1 MLKRLLLVPFQ
12 LIAPRRP
19 FRRRWAKRVGTA
31 LGVPAIAGLAV
42 LTTRLVPGPQKDRT
56 TLLPSGWRIRPAGR
70 QVPVGTLPLNLLTLS
85 DGSVL
90 VTNNGYGANGLMR
103 IDPVTAQLVWRLPLK
118 AAWLGLARSG
128 RNWRDT
134 VWASGGGTNRVYRL
148 VWLGGAGW
156 ATDTVALAD
165 TSANLFA
172 AGIAAAPRQG
182 LVAVV
187 GNLSD
192 SVYLIDAATLERRGA
207 VAVGRH
213 PYAVV
218 ADSNHLYVSDWGDST
233 VSVIDLSAR
242 PPVRLSALFV
252 GPHPSALALHDSEL
266 FVALAGA
273 NGVVRL
279 DLASGRAVEQL
290 TVALDPHAPVGS
302 DPNALAL
309 SPDGRTLYVAMAGS
323 NAVAVVRLGAD
334 RMRVAGL
341 IPAGWYPTAVAT
353 SPDGRT
359 LYVANGK
366 GGGSGPNADHKYIGN
381 VITGSLSIIPVP
393 DAATLARYTRQVY
406 ALSPYSNA
414 RLRAVAD
421 RPSARPPVR
430 HVVYVIREN
439 RTYDQVFGDMT
450 EGNGDR
456 GLAIFNDT
464 VTPNA
469 HAIARRWVLFDNFY
483 VDGEVSADGHEWT
496 DRAFAGDYN
505 EKTWPQIYS
514 NRRKWDLTS
523 GEDLANPRDAYLW
536 DAAKR
541 KGLWVVNFGE
551 MTESES
557 EESDT
562 GVARRV
568 RTNIPGLTDITAPTY
583 PGFVLGIPDSLR
595 ARIIAD
601 SVASWDRQGKFP
613 DLVIAWLPRDH
624 TSGRRGDQPTPR
636 AMVAEND
643 LALGRLI
650 ETLSRS
656 AAWPSLAVF
665 TLEDDAQDGPD
676 HVDAHRSV
684 LLLASPYARQGAVD
698 STFYTTSSV
707 LRTIELILGLEPL
720 SQYDAAAT
728 PLWNAFAE
736 RPDSTPFTHASNRWP
751 LDELNPRAFRSRIPD
766 RDLAGPDE
774 ADEQELNREIWESV
788 RPGSAPPPV
797 RRAWVV
803 GEAIRK

>member
-1 MLKRLLLVPFQ
+1 
-12 LIAPRRP
+12 
-19 FRRRWAKRVGTA
+19 
-31 LGVPAIAGLAV
+31 
-42 LTTRLVPGPQKDRT
+42 
-56 TLLPSGWRIRPAGR
+56 
-70 QVPVGTLPLNLLTLS
+70 
-85 DGSVL
+85 
-90 VTNNGYGANGLMR
+90 
-103 IDPVTAQLVWRLPLK
+103 
-118 AAWLGLARSG
+118 
-128 RNWRDT
+128 
-134 VWASGGGTNRVYRL
+134 RVYRL

-156 ATDTVALAD
+156 STDTVALAD
-165 TSANLFA
+165 TSAKLFA
-172 AGIAAAPRQG
+172 AGIAVAPRQG

-192 SVYLIDAATLERRGA
+192 SVYLIDAATLERRAA
-207 VAVGRH
+207 VAVGHH

-218 ADSNHLYVSDWGDST
+218 ADSNRLYVSDWGDST
-233 VSVIDLSAR
+233 VSVIDLSVRA
-242 PPVRLSALFV
+242 PVRLSTLFV

-279 DLASGRAVEQL
+279 DLVSGRAVEQL

-323 NAVAVVRLGAD
+323 NAVAVVRLGGD

-353 SPDGRT
+353 SPDGRR

-393 DAATLARYTRQVY
+393 DAGTLARYTRQVY

-414 RLRAVAD
+414 RLRGAAD
-421 RPSARPPVR
+421 HPSARPPVR

-439 RTYDQVFGDMT
+439 RTYDQVFGDVAQ
-450 EGNGDR
+450 GNGDR
-456 GLAIFNDT
+456 SLAIFNDT

-523 GEDLANPRDAYLW
+523 GEDLANPRDAYVW

-557 EESDT
+557 EEGDT

-568 RTNIPGLTDITAPTY
+568 RTNIPGLTDITAATY

-656 AAWPSLAVF
+656 SAWPSLAVF
-665 TLEDDAQDGPD
+665 ALEDDAQDGPD

-698 STFYTTSSV
+698 STFYTTTSV

-736 RPDSTPFTHASNRWP
+736 HPDSTPFTHAPNRWP

-766 RDLAGPDE
+766 RDLAQPDE

-788 RPGSAPPPV
+788 RPGSVPPPV
-797 RRAWVV
+797 RRAWVL
-803 GEAIRK
+803 GEAIAK